1 MMTLKAIIF
10 SLGVLTLTN
19 CNAQKETKTSTKA
32 PVVTNT
38 KETKNMG
45 KEGSLIY
52 FNEGENKFL
61 KEYDM
66 NVTFK
71 KVSEDSRCPK
81 GVNCIWA
88 GAAVAEVEVM
98 GIATRPV
105 TLRLATMDDAGK
117 NLFSSA
123 EFNSYTISLAEI
135 TPYPTAEGGA
145 KALNGKY
152 KIGIRIKETGPKPTI
167 R

>member
-1 MMTLKAIIF
+1 MIHKAIILC
-10 SLGVLTLTN
+10 LGVLTLAN
-19 CNAQKETKTSTKA
+19 CSAQKETKTSTKT
-32 PVVTNT
+32 PVVADT
-38 KETKNMG
+38 KETKNIG
-45 KEGSLIY
+45 KEGTIIY

-61 KEYDM
+61 KEYEM

-98 GIATRPV
+98 GIATRPI
-105 TLRLATMDDAGK
+105 TLRLATMDNAGK

-123 EFNSYTISLAEI
+123 EFNGYTISLVEI
-135 TPYPTAEGGA
+135 TPYPTSEGGA

-152 KIGIRIKETGPKPTI
+152 KIGIKIKETVSKPTM

>member
-1 MMTLKAIIF
+1 MIHKAIILW
-10 SLGVLTLTN
+10 LGVLALAN
-19 CNAQKETKTSTKA
+19 CSAQKEAKSSTKTPLAANTSETKA
-32 PVVTNT
+32 
-38 KETKNMG
+38 MD
-45 KEGSLIY
+45 KEGSIIY

-61 KEYDM
+61 KEYEM

-71 KVSEDSRCPK
+71 RVAEDSRCPK

-123 EFNSYTISLAEI
+123 EFNDYTISLAEI
-135 TPYPTAEGGA
+135 TPYPNAEGA

-152 KIGIRIKETGPKPTI
+152 KIAIRIKETGPKPTI

>member
-1 MMTLKAIIF
+1 MIHKAIIL
-10 SLGVLTLTN
+10 SLGMLTLAG
-19 CNAQKETKTSTKA
+19 CNAQKETKTSTKT
-32 PVVTNT
+32 PVATNT
-38 KETKNMG
+38 KETKAVS
-45 KEGSLIY
+45 KEGIIY
-52 FNEGENKFL
+52 FAEGENKFL

-81 GVNCIWA
+81 GVQCIWA

-98 GIATRPV
+98 GTATRPV
-105 TLRLATMDDAGK
+105 TLRLATMDNAGK

-123 EFNSYTISLAEI
+123 EFNDYTISLAEV
-135 TPYPTAEGGA
+135 TPYPGTEGA

-152 KIGIRIKETGPKPTI
+152 KIGIMIKKTGPKPTI

>member
-1 MMTLKAIIF
+1 MIHKAIIL
-10 SLGVLTLTN
+10 SLGMLALAS
-19 CNAQKETKTSTKA
+19 CNAQKETKTSTKT
-32 PVVTNT
+32 PVV
-38 KETKNMG
+38 ETKTMS
-45 KEGSLIY
+45 KEGSVIY

-81 GVNCIWA
+81 GVHCIWA

-98 GIATRPV
+98 GTATRPV

-123 EFNSYTISLAEI
+123 EFNDYTISLAEI
-135 TPYPTAEGGA
+135 TPYPNAEGGA